1 MKIILAS
8 ANKGKIREIKEY
20 CEYEVLAYSDVVE
33 PFDIIEDGDTFK
45 ENALIKARAIY
56 EKLKDTEESF
66 IILSDDSGISVPAL
80 NNEPGIFSAR
90 YAGENVTDKDNLH
103 KLINEL
109 KKKNIEKTEA
119 FYTAAMAIVTDKG
132 EEFTVHGWMYGDV
145 IAEAKGDKGFGYDPM
160 FIPEG
165 FDKTLG
171 ELDSDVKEKLSHRS
185 KALKLAKT
193 ILESLTITKNKPS
206 VH

>member
-20 CEYEVLAYSDVVE
+20 CDYEVLAYSDVVE
-33 PFDIIEDGDTFK
+33 PFDIIEDGDSFK

-56 EKLKDTEESF
+56 EKLKDSDERF

-103 KLINEL
+103 KLIDEL
-109 KKKNIEKTEA
+109 KKKNIERTPA
-119 FYTAAMAIVTDKG
+119 FYTAAMAIMTDKG

-145 IAEAKGDKGFGYDPM
+145 ITDARGDKGFGYDPM
-160 FIPEG
+160 FIPKG
-165 FDKTLG
+165 YDKTLG
-171 ELDSDVKEKLSHRS
+171 ELDAGVKEKLSHRS
-185 KALKLAKT
+185 KALKLTKA
-193 ILESLTITKNKPS
+193 ILESL
-206 VH
+206 

>member
-20 CEYEVLAYSDVVE
+20 CDYEVLPYSDVVA
-33 PFDIIEDGDTFK
+33 PFDIIEDGDSFK

-56 EKLKDTEESF
+56 EKLKDKEDAF

-90 YAGENVTDKDNLH
+90 YAGENATDKDNLY
-103 KLINEL
+103 KLIDEL
-109 KKKNIEKTEA
+109 KKNNIEKTKA

-145 IAEAKGDKGFGYDPM
+145 IADAKGEKGFGYDPM

-165 FDKTLG
+165 YDKTLG
-171 ELDSDVKEKLSHRS
+171 ELDSGVKEALSHRS
-185 KALKLAKT
+185 YALKLTKA
-193 ILESLTITKNKPS
+193 ILESLS
-206 VH
+206 

>member
-20 CEYEVLAYSDVVE
+20 CEYEVFAYSDVVE

-56 EKLKDTEESF
+56 EKLKDSGESF

-80 NNEPGIFSAR
+80 NNEPGIYSAR
-90 YAGENVTDKDNLH
+90 YAGENVTDKENLY
-103 KLINEL
+103 KLIDEL
-109 KKKNIEKTEA
+109 KKNNIEKTAA
-119 FYTAAMAIVTDKG
+119 FYTAAMAIITDKG

-145 IAEAKGDKGFGYDPM
+145 IAQAKGDKGFGYDPM

-165 FDKTLG
+165 FENTLG
-171 ELDSDVKEKLSHRS
+171 ELDSDVKEELSHRS

-193 ILESLTITKNKPS
+193 ILESLR
-206 VH
+206 